1 MVDTVFVGRHIGGNG
16 IGGLV
21 VVFPIQ
27 RIMAA
32 IAMMIALGSSTAIG
46 RSSGEKDYGS
56 VKKIIKNAFS
66 IAIFI
71 VIPIS
76 IIFFIFK
83 DNVLRFLGAGDKIL
97 PYAHDY
103 LSIIL
108 FGSIFQVLTVVIG
121 YMMMSLGNRK
131 ILLQSNMTGALTN
144 IFVDY
149 LLVSKFSYGVKG
161 AAVATAISQFIGFLY
176 AHYHFMEVKKKF
188 NLSFG
193 FNFNMPIWNEITTV
207 GFSAFI
213 VEAEDG
219 ILIAILNN
227 LLLKNAGDMG
237 VIVLG
242 VISKLSMF
250 MFINMLGMASAMQP
264 IAAYNLG
271 AKKYKRLKEV
281 AKKTIIYSFLT
292 SAGLWAIT
300 MIFTPQLLSIYVKD
314 KYILE
319 ESVKAFRIMVSVI
332 PLISLYYV
340 SIYYFQALGKAKKSF
355 MVSILRQLIVLLPVS
370 IVLIKVF
377 DLGALAVW
385 ISYPISDLIS
395 SITAIVMMVKE
406 SKKLDKTIE
415 KVEIIKQK
423 KSSTYKGTPVGDDL
437 V

>member
-1 MVDTVFVGRHIGGNG
+1 MATV
-16 IGGLV
+16 
-21 VVFPIQ
+21 
-27 RIMAA
+27 
-32 IAMMIALGSSTAIG
+32 
-46 RSSGEKDYGS
+46 
-56 VKKIIKNAFS
+56 
-66 IAIFI
+66 
-71 VIPIS
+71 
-76 IIFFIFK
+76 
-83 DNVLRFLGAGDKIL
+83 
-97 PYAHDY
+97 
-103 LSIIL
+103 LSQI
-108 FGSIFQVLTVVIG
+108 
-121 YMMMSLGNRK
+121 
-131 ILLQSNMTGALTN
+131 
-144 IFVDY
+144 
-149 LLVSKFSYGVKG
+149 
-161 AAVATAISQFIGFLY
+161 IGFIY
-176 AHYHFMEVKKKF
+176 AYYHFIEVKKKF

-227 LLLKNAGDMG
+227 LLLKHAGDMG

-271 AKKYKRLKEV
+271 AKNYKRLKEV

-300 MIFTPQLLSIYVKD
+300 MIFTPQLISIYVKD
-314 KYILE
+314 KIILE
-319 ESVKAFRIMVSVI
+319 ESVKAFRIMVSII

-355 MVSILRQLIVLLPVS
+355 SVSILRQLIILLPVS
-370 IVLIKVF
+370 IVLIRVF

-395 SITAIVMMVKE
+395 SITAVIMMIKE

-415 KVEIIKQK
+415 KVEVIKEK
-423 KSSTYKGTPVGDDL
+423 KAGDYKGTPVGDDL
-437 V
+437 I

>member
-1 MVDTVFVGRHIGGNG
+1 MVDTVFVGRYIGGNG

-46 RSSGEKDYGS
+46 RSSGEKDYES
-56 VKKIIKNAFS
+56 VRKIIKNAFS

-71 VIPIS
+71 VIPLS
-76 IIFFIFK
+76 ILILLFR
-83 DNVLRFLGAGDKIL
+83 DSVLKALGAGDKIL
-97 PYAHDY
+97 PYGHDY
-103 LSIIL
+103 LTIIL
-108 FGSIFQVLTVVIG
+108 FGSIFQVLTVVMG

-131 ILLQSNMTGALTN
+131 ILLQSNITGALTN
-144 IFVDY
+144 VFVDY
-149 LLVSKFSYGVKG
+149 LLVAKFGYGVKG
-161 AAVATAISQFIGFLY
+161 AAIATIFSQFVAFIY
-176 AHYHFMEVKKKF
+176 AYYHFVEVKRKFDLTFGFKF
-188 NLSFG
+188 NKA
-193 FNFNMPIWNEITTV
+193 IWQEITTV

-227 LLLKNAGDMG
+227 LLLKYTGDLG

-250 MFINMLGMASAMQP
+250 MFINMLGIASAMQP

-271 AKKYKRLKEV
+271 AKNYKRLKEV
-281 AKKTIIYSFLT
+281 VKRTIIFSFLT
-292 SAGLWAIT
+292 SVGLWAFT

-314 KYILE
+314 KIILD

-355 MVSILRQLIVLLPVS
+355 LVSILRQLIVLLPVS

-377 DLGALAVW
+377 KLGALAVW
-385 ISYPISDLIS
+385 ISYPISDIIS
-395 SITAIVMMVKE
+395 SITAIIMMTIE
-406 SKKLDKTIE
+406 SKKLDSTIE
-415 KVEIIKQK
+415 KVELNKQK
-423 KSSTYKGTPVGDDL
+423 SKKYRGEPLGDDL
-437 V
+437 